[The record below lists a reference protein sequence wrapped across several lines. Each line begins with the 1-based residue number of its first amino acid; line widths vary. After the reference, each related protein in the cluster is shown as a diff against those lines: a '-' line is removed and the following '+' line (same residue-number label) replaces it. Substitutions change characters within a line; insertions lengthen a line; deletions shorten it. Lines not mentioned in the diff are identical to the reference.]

1 MEGKRTVIERGR
13 LVGRLLQPSKQKK
26 KVDWSKVVA
35 AEDMRSSQMQD
46 IWGWPSQVLI
56 LLSEKVQDEK
66 RKRGTRRTPRFLD

>member
-35 AEDMRSSQMQD
+35 AEDMRSSQMQN
-46 IWGWPSQVLI
+46 IWGWPRQVLI
-56 LLSEKVQDEK
+56 LLREKIQDEK
-66 RKRGTRRTPRFLD
+66 RKRVTRRTRGF